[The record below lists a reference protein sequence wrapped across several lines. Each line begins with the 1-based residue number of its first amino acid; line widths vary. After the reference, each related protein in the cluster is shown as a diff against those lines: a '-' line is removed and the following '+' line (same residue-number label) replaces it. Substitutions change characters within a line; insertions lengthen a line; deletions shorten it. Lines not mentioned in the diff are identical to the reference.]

1 MAPKISLYFIFHY
14 FFMKRVLELSSSL
27 NIYVMEH
34 RAVRTLTGLSALSAP
49 RCVTWV

>member
-1 MAPKISLYFIFHY
+1 MALKISLYFIFHD

-27 NIYVMEH
+27 NIYVVDH
-34 RAVRTLTGLSALSAP
+34 QAVRTLTDLSVLSAL